1 MTLPHRPRPASDN
14 RLETISDWFELHSK
28 AVTGGVIAVAL
39 VVGGVWFY
47 TRSQNLKAER
57 AERAFYSAQQSMVVG
72 NMPLA
77 ESDLRKMITRY
88 DGTPASRQATLTLAQ
103 LLYDQ
108 GKHQEG
114 VTLLKGAIPKLES
127 SEDFAASG
135 HLMLATGYEQ
145 LRRFAEAAAEYQAAA
160 KKARFDQ
167 DRQRYESLAANAY
180 MLGGRKEDA
189 KRIWTALGADSKGT
203 VAGEA
208 RVRLGE
214 LVAAPASGTAA
225 PATPAA
231 GQPKT

>member
-1 MTLPHRPRPASDN
+1 MTSPHRPRATSDN
-14 RLETISDWFELHSK
+14 RLEVLSDWFEVNSK
-28 AVTGGVIAVAL
+28 LVTGAVIVIAL
-39 VVGGVWFY
+39 VVGGWWFY
-47 TRSQNLKAER
+47 TRSQHLKAER

-88 DGTPASRQATLTLAQ
+88 DGTPAARQATLTLAQ

-108 GKHQEG
+108 GKHQEA
-114 VTLLKGAIPKLES
+114 VTLLKGAIPKLEG

-145 LRRFAEAAAEYQAAA
+145 LRRFAEAAAEYQTAA
-160 KKARFDQ
+160 KNARFDE

-180 MLGGRKEDA
+180 LLGGRKEDA

-214 LVAAPASGTAA
+214 LVATPASGTAA
-225 PATPAA
+225 PPA